1 MGVVQLEA
9 VTAEAA
15 EAAAAAQELQRLL
28 ERQKGETRAAD
39 ARAVALAQ
47 VFPALP

>member
-1 MGVVQLEA
+1 MA
-9 VTAEAA
+9 VAAEAA

-39 ARAVALAQ
+39 ARAVALTQ
-47 VFPALP
+47 VFPATP